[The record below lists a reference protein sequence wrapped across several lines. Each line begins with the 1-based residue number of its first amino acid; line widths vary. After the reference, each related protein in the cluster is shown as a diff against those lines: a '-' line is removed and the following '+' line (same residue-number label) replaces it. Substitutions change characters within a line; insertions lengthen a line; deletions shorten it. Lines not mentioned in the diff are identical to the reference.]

1 MKTNWDLTVFYKDF
15 DDPEFKDDLARLPKE
30 IDAFTAAIAAPAEDE
45 VKKLVSLIHQ
55 EEALSNL
62 FERLSLMI
70 ELTLSVD
77 ANNKAANAAMAPL
90 MRAVM
95 GSSLASN
102 AFSRY
107 LASLENLDA
116 IIDADD
122 ELKARAF
129 ALREAAED
137 AKHQLPEALEKPV
150 LKMQLSGGEAF
161 SQLRDKLDATLLVD
175 YDGKQIPLSAVRALA
190 YDGDADTRRRAYEA
204 ELASYKKIEL
214 PMSFCLNNLKAEG
227 ETIAA
232 LKGYKGVLDMALA
245 HSRMDEKTLEAMWT
259 AIREALPELR
269 EYFKAKGRLLGHE
282 NGLPFYDLF
291 APVGQSTRTYTVEE
305 ARALLLDLFGKFCP
319 EMGEMMRTAFDEGW
333 IDMYPR
339 EGKSGGAFCSGYYA
353 KNISRV
359 MTNFAGSASDVSTL
373 AHELGHAFN
382 NRMLHHKP
390 IMMTET
396 PMPLA
401 ETASTFNETLLI
413 SQLLKTATPEEE
425 LTLLDSCLTEQTQTM
440 VDIYSRFLFE
450 QKVVAAQAD
459 HALDVDELKETMLW
473 AQEQSYGDG
482 LDPEYRHP
490 YMWACK
496 SHYYSTGV
504 HFYNFPYAF
513 GGLFARGLYARYE
526 KEGEAFVPVYCDLLS
541 RFGSDTIANVTASVG
556 IDVTTPDFWREAV
569 ESVLVQVRRFVELAD
584 QETAAK

>member
-15 DDPEFKDDLARLPKE
+15 DDPEFKNDLARLPKE

-45 VKKLVSLIHQ
+45 VRKLVSLVHQ
-55 EEALSNL
+55 EEALSCL
-62 FERLSLMI
+62 FERLSMMI
-70 ELTLSVD
+70 ELNFAVD
-77 ANNKAANAAMAPL
+77 ANNKPANAALAPL
-90 MRAVM
+90 MRAYM
-95 GSSLASN
+95 DSSLAAN

-107 LASLENLDA
+107 LASLDNLDA

-129 ALREAAED
+129 ALREAAEN

-227 ETIAA
+227 ETMAA

-259 AIREALPELR
+259 AIREALPEVR

>member
-45 VKKLVSLIHQ
+45 VEKLVSLVHQ

-62 FERLSLMI
+62 FERLNLMI
-70 ELTLSVD
+70 GLTLSVD

-227 ETIAA
+227 ETMAA

-319 EMGEMMRTAFDEGW
+319 EMGEMMRTAFDESW

>member
-45 VKKLVSLIHQ
+45 VEKLVSLVHQ

-62 FERLSLMI
+62 FERLNLMI
-70 ELTLSVD
+70 GLTLSVD

-190 YDGDADTRRRAYEA
+190 YDGDADTRRCAYEA

-227 ETIAA
+227 ETMAA

-319 EMGEMMRTAFDEGW
+319 EMGEMMRTAFDEDW

>member
-45 VKKLVSLIHQ
+45 VRKLVSLVHQ
-55 EEALSNL
+55 EEALSCL
-62 FERLSLMI
+62 FERLSMMI
-70 ELTLSVD
+70 ELNFAVD
-77 ANNKAANAAMAPL
+77 ANNKPANAALAPL
-90 MRAVM
+90 MRAYM
-95 GSSLASN
+95 DSSLAAN

-107 LASLENLDA
+107 LASLDNLDA

-129 ALREAAED
+129 ALREAAEN

-161 SQLRDKLDATLLVD
+161 SHLRDKLDATLLVD

-214 PMSFCLNNLKAEG
+214 PMSFCLNNIKAEG
-227 ETIAA
+227 ETMAA

-259 AIREALPELR
+259 AIREALPEVR

-333 IDMYPR
+333 IDMFPR

-390 IMMTET
+390 LMMTET

-584 QETAAK
+584 KQ

>member
-45 VKKLVSLIHQ
+45 VKKLVSLVHQ

-70 ELTLSVD
+70 GLTLSVD

-227 ETIAA
+227 ETMAA

-541 RFGSDTIANVTASVG
+541 RFGSDTIANGTARVG
-556 IDVTTPDFWREAV
+556 IDVTPAAFWREAV

>member
-45 VKKLVSLIHQ
+45 VKKLVSLVHQ

-70 ELTLSVD
+70 GLTLSVD

-227 ETIAA
+227 ETMAA

-541 RFGSDTIANVTASVG
+541 SFGSDTIANVTASVG

>member
-45 VKKLVSLIHQ
+45 VKKLVSLVHQ

-227 ETIAA
+227 ETMAA

-259 AIREALPELR
+259 AIREALPEVR

>member
-15 DDPEFKDDLARLPKE
+15 DDPEFKNDLARLPKE

-45 VKKLVSLIHQ
+45 VSKLVSLVHQ
-55 EEALSNL
+55 EEALSCL
-62 FERLSLMI
+62 FERLSRMI
-70 ELTLSVD
+70 ELNFAVD
-77 ANNKAANAAMAPL
+77 ANNKPANAALAPL
-90 MRAVM
+90 MRAYM
-95 GSSLASN
+95 DSSLAAN

-161 SQLRDKLDATLLVD
+161 SHLRDKLDATLLVD

-214 PMSFCLNNLKAEG
+214 PMSFCLNNIKAEG
-227 ETIAA
+227 ETMAA

-333 IDMYPR
+333 IDMFPR

-584 QETAAK
+584 KQ

>member
-45 VKKLVSLIHQ
+45 VKKLVSLVHQ

-70 ELTLSVD
+70 DLTLSVD

-227 ETIAA
+227 ETMAA

-584 QETAAK
+584 RETAAK

>member
-15 DDPEFKDDLARLPKE
+15 DDPEFKNDLARLPKE

-45 VKKLVSLIHQ
+45 VRKLVSLVHQ
-55 EEALSNL
+55 EEALSCL
-62 FERLSLMI
+62 FERLSMMI
-70 ELTLSVD
+70 ELNFAVD
-77 ANNKAANAAMAPL
+77 ANNKPANAALAPL
-90 MRAVM
+90 MRANM
-95 GSSLASN
+95 DSSLAAN

-107 LASLENLDA
+107 LASLDNLDA

-129 ALREAAED
+129 ALREAAEN

-227 ETIAA
+227 ETMAA

-584 QETAAK
+584 KQ